1 MRYTLV
7 KLKIIIFVILLVN
20 IPGCTIFQEIA
31 GNGPSSFK
39 PPREVKNKIT
49 NPVLPDARL
58 AVLWIG
64 HSTCLIQMDD
74 KQILTDPVLTTSI
87 GIFSK
92 RLVEP
97 GIKTS
102 NIPKLDLIAV
112 THPHIDHLSLG
123 TIEHLQ
129 KKNKNVP
136 FVFPEG
142 VESYLPG
149 YDYNYIRMDNNNGY
163 ADDNP
168 IGDSVTIN
176 GITVYTVFARH
187 WGGRYG
193 LDGFLW
199 GEHSYTGFI
208 FSYKGM
214 NVYFG
219 GDTGYDP
226 LSFKKLSERFEIDL
240 ALIPIGPC
248 EECEGCGNKRHVYP
262 EGAIKI
268 FLDLKAKVLM
278 PIHYGVFQFRLAD
291 ANEPLF
297 KFKKLLKEYN
307 IEDKASIF
315 NIGEQKTIIH
325 KR

>member
-1 MRYTLV
+1 MKILYKILFFIVLV
-7 KLKIIIFVILLVN
+7 HIS
-20 IPGCTIFQEIA
+20 GCSIFQEIA

-39 PPREVKNKIT
+39 PPAKVKNKIK

-58 AVLWIG
+58 AVLWVG
-64 HSTCLIQMDD
+64 HATCLIQMDD

-87 GIFSK
+87 GILSK

-97 GIKTS
+97 GIETAD
-102 NIPKLDLIAV
+102 IPKLDLISV
-112 THPHIDHLSLG
+112 SHPHIDHLSLG
-123 TIEHLQ
+123 SIDMLQ
-129 KKNKNVP
+129 KKGNNIP
-136 FVFPEG
+136 FIFPDG

-149 YDYNYIRMDNNNGY
+149 YDFNYIRLHNNNGY
-163 ADDNP
+163 ESTNP
-168 IGDSVTIN
+168 IGDSVTVN
-176 GITVYTVFARH
+176 GITIYTVYARH

-208 FSYKGM
+208 FSYHGM

-226 LSFKKLSERFEIDL
+226 LSFKKISERFEIDL

-268 FLDLKAKVLM
+268 FIDLKAKTLI

-291 ANEPLF
+291 VNDPLY
-297 KFKKLLKEYN
+297 KLEKLTKDYN
-307 IEDKASIF
+307 IEDKTNALK
-315 NIGEQKTIIH
+315 IGEQKIIIH

>member
-1 MRYTLV
+1 LV

-268 FLDLKAKVLM
+268 FLDLKAKAFM
-278 PIHYGVFQFRLAD
+278 PSHYGVFQFRLAD
-291 ANEPLF
+291 VNDPLY
-297 KFKKLLKEYN
+297 KLEKLIADYGIK
-307 IEDKASIF
+307 DKTKIL
-315 NIGEQKTIIH
+315 NIGEQKTFIN
-325 KR
+325 KEF

>member
-1 MRYTLV
+1 MVRHRLILV
-7 KLKIIIFVILLVN
+7 VILMVSFQ
-20 IPGCTIFQEIA
+20 GCTIFQEIA

-39 PPREVKNKIT
+39 PPKVVKNKIT

-74 KQILTDPVLTTSI
+74 KQILTDPVLTPSI

-97 GIKTS
+97 GIETS
-102 NIPKLDLIAV
+102 NIPRLDLIAV

-123 TIEHLQ
+123 TIDLLQ
-129 KKNKNVP
+129 KKNKAVP
-136 FVFPEG
+136 FVFPDG

-149 YDYNYIRMDNNNGY
+149 FDYNYIRLNNNNGY
-163 ADDNP
+163 AGINP
-168 IGDSVTIN
+168 IGDSVTVN
-176 GITVYTVFARH
+176 GLTVYAAYSRH

-199 GEHSYTGFI
+199 GEHSYSGFI
-208 FSYKGM
+208 FSYKGIT
-214 NVYFG
+214 VYFG

-226 LSFKKLSERFEIDL
+226 FSYKKLSERFEIDL
-240 ALIPIGPC
+240 AIIPIGPC

-268 FLDLKAKVLM
+268 FLDLKAKEFM
-278 PIHYGVFQFRLAD
+278 PAHYGVFQFRLAD
-291 ANEPLF
+291 VNDPLY
-297 KFKKLLKEYN
+297 KLEKLISEYN
-307 IEDKASIF
+307 IQDRTKIL
-315 NIGEQKTIIH
+315 NIGEQRTFINKIL
-325 KR
+325 